1 MYDYLLA
8 CFFLFCLGGNI
19 SVDIW
24 MGMDIDLNTTG
35 YEFHKIVYD
44 SGIKYDPLFVDNSPY
59 MRWSA
64 FITAIVYAPYYVIAS
79 KCLFYGQGLGNQ
91 NSFIRTYSFYY
102 AYGMFINMSIV
113 LYLELK
119 EYYNN
124 TTLAPSLGFYWIPC
138 GAYWIVPLL
147 IIIRMRKED
156 KQYGTIKNETEKVK

>member
-1 MYDYLLA
+1 MLA
-8 CFFLFCLGGNI
+8 TEFL
-19 SVDIW
+19 
-24 MGMDIDLNTTG
+24 
-35 YEFHKIVYD
+35 H
-44 SGIKYDPLFVDNSPY
+44 
-59 MRWSA
+59 
-64 FITAIVYAPYYVIAS
+64 
-79 KCLFYGQGLGNQ
+79 GQGLGNQ

-156 KQYGTIKNETEKVK
+156 KQYGTMKNETEKVK